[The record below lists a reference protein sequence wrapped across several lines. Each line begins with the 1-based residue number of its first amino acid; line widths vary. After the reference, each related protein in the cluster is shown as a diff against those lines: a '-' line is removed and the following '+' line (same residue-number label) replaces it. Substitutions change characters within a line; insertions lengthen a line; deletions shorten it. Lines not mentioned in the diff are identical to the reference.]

1 MDGSN
6 TQQSGVIESRSDF
19 TSSPRGQF
27 QFWDEELKASQKSRK
42 SWHKQADAINKR
54 FLDSRRKSP
63 ESAAAGGAPFRLNLF
78 HSNITTLMSMLY
90 GNLPKVDVA
99 RRYADPDDDVGRVAS
114 EIMARLLNND
124 IAENG
129 EEYNAVLRSTL
140 QDRLLGGLG
149 CARVRYEVETEM
161 QGEEEV
167 VSYEAAPIEYFF
179 WRDILWG
186 WGRSWSEI
194 PWLAYRSYLTKDE
207 VAERWG
213 DKKANELQYQRQLVD
228 GKDDN
233 SDQSSM
239 SSPWQKAEI
248 WEIWDKVEKKIVFIG
263 KGCQAVLETKND
275 ELGLNGFY
283 PSPPFFI
290 ANATTT
296 LYTPTPD
303 YHLVQD
309 LYNEVDKLQTRI
321 SIITDAVKVV
331 GLYDSGSA
339 EIVRMFQEGVD
350 NKLIPVD
357 NWAMFG
363 EKGGIQGSVSWLP
376 IMDIV
381 NALDKLRD
389 LRDES
394 IALLNQ
400 VTGMSEVMRGGSQGQ
415 YEGVGQAQ
423 LQAKFGSVRVQALQD
438 EFATFAT
445 NAMQLKAEIICKHFS
460 PENIIK
466 QANIEKTADR
476 ERAPDAVMLLKNF
489 EQARL
494 QVDIRPE
501 SVAMVDY
508 AQLKSERTDYINA
521 LAVFLQSAAPL
532 METEPASKPFLMQLL
547 QWGLA
552 GFKGANEI
560 EGVIDNAIDAVKKA
574 EQEKSQK
581 PPEPDP
587 EQQKAEMAMKLEQA
601 KQQGELSKIQ
611 AKAQADLAIRE
622 SDKQADI
629 ATALAQ
635 HQSKL
640 AEIEAELQ
648 ATTTEIQSKMQADI
662 MVERV
667 QAESNAMQSRH
678 AAEAEMEKDAVET
691 ELGLGAEEVKT
702 GLQIQ
707 ANAAQAAN
715 KIRETEAKPKGGSEN
730 ADE

>member
-1 MDGSN
+1 
-6 TQQSGVIESRSDF
+6 
-19 TSSPRGQF
+19 
-27 QFWDEELKASQKSRK
+27 
-42 SWHKQADAINKR
+42 
-54 FLDSRRKSP
+54 
-63 ESAAAGGAPFRLNLF
+63 
-78 HSNITTLMSMLY
+78 
-90 GNLPKVDVA
+90 
-99 RRYADPDDDVGRVAS
+99 
-114 EIMARLLNND
+114 
-124 IAENG
+124 
-129 EEYNAVLRSTL
+129 
-140 QDRLLGGLG
+140 
-149 CARVRYEVETEM
+149 
-161 QGEEEV
+161 
-167 VSYEAAPIEYFF
+167 
-179 WRDILWG
+179 
-186 WGRSWSEI
+186 
-194 PWLAYRSYLTKDE
+194 
-207 VAERWG
+207 
-213 DKKANELQYQRQLVD
+213 
-228 GKDDN
+228 
-233 SDQSSM
+233 
-239 SSPWQKAEI
+239 
-248 WEIWDKVEKKIVFIG
+248 
-263 KGCQAVLETKND
+263 
-275 ELGLNGFY
+275 
-283 PSPPFFI
+283 
-290 ANATTT
+290 
-296 LYTPTPD
+296 
-303 YHLVQD
+303 
-309 LYNEVDKLQTRI
+309 
-321 SIITDAVKVV
+321 
-331 GLYDSGSA
+331 
-339 EIVRMFQEGVD
+339 
-350 NKLIPVD
+350 
-357 NWAMFG
+357 
-363 EKGGIQGSVSWLP
+363 
-376 IMDIV
+376 
-381 NALDKLRD
+381 
-389 LRDES
+389 
-394 IALLNQ
+394 
-400 VTGMSEVMRGGSQGQ
+400 
-415 YEGVGQAQ
+415 
-423 LQAKFGSVRVQALQD
+423 
-438 EFATFAT
+438 
-445 NAMQLKAEIICKHFS
+445 MQLKAEIICKHFS